1 MILDGTSRSP
11 VVDRVP
17 DIGALIDEAPWSA
30 YQKLLLCLVS
40 MAILLDG
47 FDNQALGFALP
58 DILRD
63 WGLAKVD
70 LAMALAAAQLGM
82 FFGAI
87 GGGFIG
93 DRIGR
98 KSALVGSVI
107 VFGFATTL
115 IGLANG
121 PTVLALLRLAA
132 GIGLGAAF
140 PNVAALAAEFTPA
153 RRRSLAVVITI
164 VCVPLGGVI
173 GGTAASFIMPLL
185 GWRSLFVGAG
195 LVTLAISV
203 VIVTALPESVRFLA
217 RSPRNSDRIGLI
229 LRRMGISLP
238 GGTAASVAADAAN
251 IADDQTHGSVFSTDL
266 RRDTV
271 LLWIAFFFSLMSV
284 YAAFNWLPTLL
295 AEDGRDIAL
304 ASRGLVAFNLGG
316 VVAALC
322 GGWAISRFGS
332 RPTMVSMAFAAILVA
347 AALAVLPKATLSTPI
362 LFGLLALEGGFINGV
377 QTTLYALGSSIY
389 PTRLRAF
396 GVGTATGVGRIGA
409 IASSLLGAMVIRW
422 GAAAGF
428 HWSIA
433 FVMFIVAITLLLIR
447 NHAPRTI
454 AYRSD

>member
-1 MILDGTSRSP
+1 MILSGADP
-11 VVDRVP
+11 VGGDDRATN
-17 DIGALIDEAPWSA
+17 IGALIDRAPWSP

-40 MAILLDG
+40 LAILLDG

-58 DILRD
+58 HILRD
-63 WGLAKVD
+63 WKLAKAD
-70 LAMALAAAQLGM
+70 LSMALAAAQLGM

-87 GGGFIG
+87 GGGLIG
-93 DRIGR
+93 DRLGR
-98 KSALVGSVI
+98 KSALVGSVLL
-107 VFGFATTL
+107 FGVATAL
-115 IGLANG
+115 IGLADG
-121 PTVLALLRLAA
+121 PGTLAALRLCA

-195 LVTLAISV
+195 AVTLAICGLI
-203 VIVTALPESVRFLA
+203 VIALPESVRFLA
-217 RSPRNSDRIGLI
+217 RSPKNADRVAAI
-229 LRRMGISLP
+229 LRRMGIDPSDGLPLLMSEGCTVSEKRHSEGSIFASSLR
-238 GGTAASVAADAAN
+238 
-251 IADDQTHGSVFSTDL
+251 L
-266 RRDTV
+266 DTL
-271 LLWIAFFFSLMSV
+271 LLWTAFFFSLMSV

-295 AEDGRDIAL
+295 ADDGHDIVV

-332 RPTMVSMAFAAILVA
+332 RVTMVTMAFAAILSAV
-347 AALAVLPKATLSTPI
+347 ALAFMPTATLSLPM
-362 LFGLLALEGGFINGV
+362 LFTLLALEGGFINGV
-377 QTTLYALGSSIY
+377 QTTLYALGSAIY
-389 PTRLRAF
+389 PTSLRAS
-396 GVGTATGVGRIGA
+396 GVGAATGIGRVGA
-409 IASSLLGAMVIRW
+409 IASSLLGAMVIGW

-433 FVMFIVAITLLLIR
+433 IVMFVVALALLGIR
-447 NHAPRTI
+447 NHARPAVVTR
-454 AYRSD
+454 AY

>member
-1 MILDGTSRSP
+1 MILSGPARSGS
-11 VVDRVP
+11 DDKAS
-17 DIGALIDEAPWSA
+17 DIGALIDRAPWSP
-30 YQKLLLCLVS
+30 YQKLLLGLVS
-40 MAILLDG
+40 LAILLDG

-63 WGLAKVD
+63 WKLAKAD

-93 DRIGR
+93 DRLGR
-98 KSALVGSVI
+98 KFALVGSVLL
-107 VFGFATTL
+107 FGVATTL

-121 PTVLALLRLAA
+121 PNMLSLLRLVA

-140 PNVAALAAEFTPA
+140 PNVAALAAEFTPT

-195 LVTLAISV
+195 LVTLAICGII
-203 VIVTALPESVRFLA
+203 IVALPESVRFLA
-217 RSPRNSDRIGLI
+217 RSPQNSDRVAAI
-229 LRRMGISLP
+229 LRRMGIALTDNLTQTKSE
-238 GGTAASVAADAAN
+238 GTVSSEKQLIQRSIFADGLA
-251 IADDQTHGSVFSTDL
+251 
-266 RRDTV
+266 RDTV

-295 AEDGRDIAL
+295 AEDGHDIVV

-332 RPTMVSMAFAAILVA
+332 RATMVTMAFAAILSAV
-347 AALAVLPKATLSTPI
+347 ALAFLPTTTLSLPV
-362 LFGLLALEGGFINGV
+362 LFALLALEGGFINGV
-377 QTTLYALGSSIY
+377 QTTLYALGSAIY
-389 PTRLRAF
+389 PTSLRAF
-396 GVGTATGVGRIGA
+396 GVGTATGIGRVGA
-409 IASSLLGAMVIRW
+409 IASSLLGAIVIGW
-422 GAAAGF
+422 GASAGF

-433 FVMFIVAITLLLIR
+433 FVMFVVAIALLWIR
-447 NHAPRTI
+447 NHARPT
-454 AYRSD
+454 

>member
-1 MILDGTSRSP
+1 MILSGADQAGGDGRATNVST
-11 VVDRVP
+11 
-17 DIGALIDEAPWSA
+17 LIDRAPWSP

-40 MAILLDG
+40 LAILLDG

-63 WGLAKVD
+63 WKLAKAD
-70 LAMALAAAQLGM
+70 LSLALAAAQLGM

-87 GGGFIG
+87 GGGLIG
-93 DRIGR
+93 DRLGR
-98 KSALVGSVI
+98 KSALVGSVLL
-107 VFGFATTL
+107 FGIATAM

-121 PTVLALLRLAA
+121 PDVLAVLRLCA

-195 LVTLAISV
+195 LVTLAICGI
-203 VIVTALPESVRFLA
+203 IVLALPESVRFLA
-217 RSPRNSDRIGLI
+217 RSPHNIGRVSAI
-229 LRRMGISLP
+229 LRRMGISPSDILP
-238 GGTAASVAADAAN
+238 LPMSKGTASAEMPHFQGSILAA
-251 IADDQTHGSVFSTDL
+251 GL
-266 RRDTV
+266 RRDTI
-271 LLWIAFFFSLMSV
+271 LLWTAFFFSLMSV

-295 AEDGRDIAL
+295 AEDGHDIVV

-332 RPTMVSMAFAAILVA
+332 RATMVTMAFAAILSA
-347 AALAVLPKATLSTPI
+347 IALAFLPTTTLSLPT
-362 LFGLLALEGGFINGV
+362 LFALLALEGGFINGV
-377 QTTLYALGSSIY
+377 QTTLYALGSAIY
-389 PTRLRAF
+389 PTSLRAF
-396 GVGTATGVGRIGA
+396 GVGAATGIGRAGA
-409 IASSLLGAMVIRW
+409 IASSLLGALVIGW

-433 FVMFIVAITLLLIR
+433 LVMCVVAIALLGIR
-447 NHAPRTI
+447 NHARPAVATHS
-454 AYRSD
+454 Y